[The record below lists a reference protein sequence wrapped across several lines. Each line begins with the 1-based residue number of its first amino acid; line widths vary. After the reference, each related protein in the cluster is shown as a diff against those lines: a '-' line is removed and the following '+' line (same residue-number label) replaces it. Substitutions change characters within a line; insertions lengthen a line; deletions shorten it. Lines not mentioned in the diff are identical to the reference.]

1 MFVIFRVVNCTCNPA
16 DHPFCSGG
24 ALFDAVAKR
33 GVKVR
38 IYYLHYSIGAVS
50 YWNCDWGVVFVSLL

>member
-50 YWNCDWGVVFVSLL
+50 Y